1 VLLTPGSAGAANS
14 HAAVRM
20 PKLIGLSRAQ
30 VFRVMHD
37 AGLYFETR
45 GPGSANSHWVVAL
58 SQSPKPGVAIAWH
71 GQAVVHVTT
80 QLPRGPRPMPKVTG
94 LSRAGVYAVMRRAQL
109 YFKTVGSGS
118 TTSKWTVALAQSPAA
133 GTKVPWHSQV
143 TVRVAISRP
152 KAPVKK
158 AVTPVK
164 AAATVVNGT
173 GFKIGVATWYNYV
186 PGRCATWYLPKG
198 TRITVRDLT
207 TGKSIVCVIT
217 DRENEGGNHVVD
229 LNETQFSQ
237 LAPLATGVI
246 SVKVSW

>member
-20 PKLIGLSRAQ
+20 PKLIGLSRAK
-30 VFRVMHD
+30 VFHVMHD

-45 GPGSANSHWVVAL
+45 GPGSATGRWVVAL
-58 SQSPKPGVAIAWH
+58 SQSPKPGAAIAWH

-94 LSRAGVYAVMRRAQL
+94 LSRAGVFAAMKRAQL
-109 YFKTVGSGS
+109 YFTTVGSGS
-118 TTSKWTVALAQSPAA
+118 STSKWTVALAQSPAP

-143 TVRVAISRP
+143 KVRVAISRP
-152 KAPVKK
+152 RAPVKK
-158 AVTPVK
+158 VTPVP
-164 AAATVVNGT
+164 APATVVNGT
-173 GFKIGVATWYNYV
+173 GYKIGVATWYDYV

-198 TRITVRDLT
+198 TRITVSDLT
-207 TGKSIVCVIT
+207 TGKSIVCIIT
-217 DRENEGGNHVVD
+217 DRENAGGNHVVD
-229 LNETQFSQ
+229 LSETQFSQ
-237 LAPLATGVI
+237 LAPLSKGVI